1 MQKNSKLAGK
11 TGVGNPAFPFKP
23 ILLEV
28 VAKMNL
34 NDTIHTIV
42 QARGSL
48 QELRINELE
57 LVISKVTV
65 LNESFHAL
73 SADLPV
79 ELGDAYQLLINL
91 LREWKTQVKK

>member
-1 MQKNSKLAGK
+1 MQKNSKFAGK
-11 TGVGNPAFPFKP
+11 TGVGNPTFPFKP
-23 ILLEV
+23 ILLEI

-48 QELRINELE
+48 RDLRINELE
-57 LVISKVTV
+57 AVISKVTV

-73 SADLPV
+73 STDVPTELADT
-79 ELGDAYQLLINL
+79 YQLLINL
-91 LREWKTQVKK
+91 LREWKTQVKQ